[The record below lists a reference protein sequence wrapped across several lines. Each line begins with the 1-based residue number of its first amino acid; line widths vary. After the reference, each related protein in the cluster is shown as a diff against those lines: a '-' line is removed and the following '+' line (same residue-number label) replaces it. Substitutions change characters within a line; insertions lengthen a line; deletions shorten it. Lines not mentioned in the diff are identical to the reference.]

1 MEDLQKNQPRK
12 GWAEAFKEMHEADD
26 DQLLIPDVFEDE
38 SFLLD
43 PENDWKD
50 DEISDQ
56 SKKHP

>member
-1 MEDLQKNQPRK
+1 MENKKVYPPRK
-12 GWAEAFKEMHEADD
+12 GWSEAFKEMHEAGEDE
-26 DQLLIPDVFEDE
+26 LLIPDVFEDE
-38 SFLLD
+38 SFLSD